1 MNGKFIRNIIYFKNY
16 YLDFYNEQRE
26 DVKKKINWT
35 LQLIA
40 IQDRIPEKFFKHI
53 TGSDGIYEIRVEVG
67 SDIFRV
73 FSFFDKGQVVI
84 LVNGFQKKTQKT
96 PKSEIKMAEKLKNE
110 YLEEKDK
117 NHENGK

>member
-96 PKSEIKMAEKLKNE
+96 PKSEIKMAEKLKKE